1 MTVFYVQLNVYDWRG
16 DHITGF
22 QLHHSKRCVVTSLTC
37 TNAIFKLCSTVK
49 ADPVYS
55 GNARGGLNC
64 THVQCQCYQLPLKH
78 SF

>member
-1 MTVFYVQLNVYDWRG
+1 MTVFYVQLYVYNWRG
-16 DHITGF
+16 VHITGF
-22 QLHHSKRCVVTSLTC
+22 QLHYSRRSLAC

-64 THVQCQCYQLPLKH
+64 THVQCQCYQLPLKRV
-78 SF
+78 S